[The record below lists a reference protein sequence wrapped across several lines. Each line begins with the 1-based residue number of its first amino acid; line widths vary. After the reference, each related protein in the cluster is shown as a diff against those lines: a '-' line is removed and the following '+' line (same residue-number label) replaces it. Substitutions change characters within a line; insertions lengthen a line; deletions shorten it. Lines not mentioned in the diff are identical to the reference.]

1 MDKKSYIEQE
11 QLKLIQYWISLVFG
25 PGVVVIVGLSALDY
39 LVTPENFSK
48 FMHYRLVT
56 ASIVALLYFL
66 NRLKAS
72 RLFQASLAITSI
84 IAVSGMVELM
94 VLSFGGHQST
104 YYAGMIIIYIFT
116 LGFLPFFSLP
126 LTLLFAILTYSI
138 YLFPILMF
146 DEITNM
152 RIFYN
157 NNIFLFSAIAI
168 GALWRHYNDGIL
180 LKKLSLEYDLSQE
193 KVQLE
198 KYSTQLEELVQERTK
213 ELSISEKWHK
223 SIFDNA
229 TDGVIVQDRNGTIIN
244 VNKKA
249 CEIHGFERDS
259 LLGVNIELLEARG
272 DKKEIDERRERILQ
286 GDSII
291 YETEHYRKEGGKV
304 DLEVSAKAIE
314 IEGDLFIQSFYR
326 DITEKKRIQEQLMH
340 SQKMES
346 VGALAGGIAHNF
358 NNILTTILGYSELLL
373 EFSELDETS
382 KLRVRNI
389 ESSARKAGIM
399 VSKLLSF
406 ARRET
411 HEIVPLNLHDVIN
424 DSVRL
429 FEGVLDKRIGIK
441 MELTSTLQ
449 NIEGDPNQIEQI
461 LMNLMVNARDAMPDG
476 GLITIR
482 TESTD
487 VGKDRYEAPTYIIP
501 GKYIML
507 VVSDTG
513 SGISKQIM
521 SKIFDPFFTTKEKGK
536 GTGLGLATVYGIV
549 KDHKGYISVES
560 EPGKGSTFSIYF
572 PVSEKVFRG
581 IEKPEIVSIRGY
593 ENIMVVDDDVDVLNF
608 VKEILE
614 NHGYQIMAVNNS
626 LNAIDIFKSDFET
639 IQLVITDIMM
649 PLMEGPDYGREQFS
663 ERNRYIQKRFR
674 NDPACHYRH
683 HDAAHGGPRTDKN
696 LQTDKTGDQGYR
708 HLGLQ
713 RYFGKQRQTG

>member
-1 MDKKSYIEQE
+1 MDKASFIKQEINKSSQF
-11 QLKLIQYWISLVFG
+11 W
-25 PGVVVIVGLSALDY
+25 VGLALFFGALFFLFLSLMDY
-39 LVTPENFSK
+39 IATPENFYNFLK
-48 FMHYRLVT
+48 YRLIGAAVFILLFLLNRRKISKGYQLFLT
-56 ASIVALLYFL
+56 YTAVIISASIIEYMIL
-66 NRLKAS
+66 
-72 RLFQASLAITSI
+72 Q
-84 IAVSGMVELM
+84 
-94 VLSFGGHQST
+94 FGGHSST
-104 YYAGMIIIYIFT
+104 YYAGIFILVMVVVGFIPMDIKNAVMI
-116 LGFLPFFSLP
+116 
-126 LTLLFAILTYSI
+126 
-138 YLFPILMF
+138 
-146 DEITNM
+146 
-152 RIFYN
+152 
-157 NNIFLFSAIAI
+157 SAIALSI
-168 GALWRHYNDGIL
+168 YIVPIL
-180 LKKLSLEYDLSQE
+180 LFDTSLKFSVFSMPLSFLVATFSIANVWRYLSQKRLRNELSLQYDLSQD
-193 KVQLE
+193 KKQLE
-198 KYSTQLEELVQERTK
+198 IYSSQLEELVQERTK

-249 CEIHGFERDS
+249 CEIHGFERES
-259 LLGVNIELLEARG
+259 LIGVNIELLEARG
-272 DKKEIDERRERILQ
+272 DKKQIDDRRERILH

-291 YETEHYRKEGGKV
+291 YETEHHRREGEKV

-314 IEGDLFIQSFYR
+314 IGGELFIQSFYR

-373 EFSELDETS
+373 EFSALDETS

-406 ARRET
+406 ARREA

-441 MELTSTLQ
+441 MELTSPLQ

-482 TESTD
+482 TEATD
-487 VGKDRYEAPTYIIP
+487 VGKDRYEAPAYIIP
-501 GKYIML
+501 GKYIVL

-513 SGISKQIM
+513 SGIPKQLM
-521 SKIFDPFFTTKEKGK
+521 NKIFDPFFTTKEKGK

-549 KDHKGYISVES
+549 KDHKGYVSVES
-560 EPGKGSTFSIYF
+560 EPGKGSIFSIYF
-572 PVSEKVFRG
+572 PASEKVFRG
-581 IEKPEIVSIRGY
+581 IEKPGIVSIEGY

-626 LNAIDIFKSDFET
+626 LNAIDMFKSDFET

-649 PLMEGPDYGREQFS
+649 PLMEGPELIKTFKQIKPGIKVIGISGYSDTSVSRDKLVDVFIRKPFQSMELL
-663 ERNRYIQKRFR
+663 
-674 NDPACHYRH
+674 
-683 HDAAHGGPRTDKN
+683 AAVRRLLD
-696 LQTDKTGDQGYR
+696 TGTRKSPLY
-708 HLGLQ
+708 
-713 RYFGKQRQTG
+713 

>member
-1 MDKKSYIEQE
+1 MVLFIVFKRKKDRDMRFVSMNI
-11 QLKLIQYWISLVFG
+11 I
-25 PGVVVIVGLSALDY
+25 VVTL
-39 LVTPENFSK
+39 
-48 FMHYRLVT
+48 
-56 ASIVALLYFL
+56 IVA
-66 NRLKAS
+66 S
-72 RLFQASLAITSI
+72 
-84 IAVSGMVELM
+84 MVESM
-94 VLSFGGHQST
+94 IFSFGGHRST
-104 YYAGMIIIYIFT
+104 YYAGMIVVITFI
-116 LGFLPFFSLP
+116 LGFVHISFRTSIVIGSLVYFIYVVP
-126 LTLLFAILTYSI
+126 LLLTDNIVDS
-138 YLFPILMF
+138 
-146 DEITNM
+146 
-152 RIFYN
+152 RIFIN
-157 NNIFLFSAIAI
+157 NNIFLI
-168 GALWRHYNDGIL
+168 GTMFGAFGWKYFNHKINVRG
-180 LKKLSLEYDLSQE
+180 LSLEYDLSQE

-249 CEIHGFERDS
+249 CEIHGFERES
-259 LLGVNIELLEARG
+259 LIGVNIELLEARG
-272 DKKEIDERRERILQ
+272 DKKQIDDRRERILH

-291 YETEHYRKEGGKV
+291 YETEHHRREGEKV

-314 IEGDLFIQSFYR
+314 IGGEIFIQSFYR

-482 TESTD
+482 TEATD
-487 VGKDRYEAPTYIIP
+487 VGKDRYEAPAYIIP
-501 GKYIML
+501 GKYIVL

-513 SGISKQIM
+513 SGISKQLM

-572 PVSEKVFRG
+572 PASEKVFRG
-581 IEKPEIVSIRGY
+581 IEKPGIVSIQGY

-639 IQLVITDIMM
+639 IQLIITDIMM
-649 PLMEGPDYGREQFS
+649 PLMEGPELIKTLKQIKPGIKVIGISGYSDTSVSRDKLVDVFIRKPFQSMELL
-663 ERNRYIQKRFR
+663 
-674 NDPACHYRH
+674 
-683 HDAAHGGPRTDKN
+683 AAVRRLLD
-696 LQTDKTGDQGYR
+696 TGTRKSPLY
-708 HLGLQ
+708 
-713 RYFGKQRQTG
+713 

>member
-1 MDKKSYIEQE
+1 MS
-11 QLKLIQYWISLVFG
+11 ISAAI
-25 PGVVVIVGLSALDY
+25 VVC
-39 LVTPENFSK
+39 T
-48 FMHYRLVT
+48 M
-56 ASIVALLYFL
+56 VALMMSKLGGHESPYFAGIIL
-66 NRLKAS
+66 S
-72 RLFQASLAITSI
+72 VVYAIGLIPLTVRISVLSSI
-84 IAVSGMVELM
+84 IMYL
-94 VLSFGGHQST
+94 
-104 YYAGMIIIYIFT
+104 
-116 LGFLPFFSLP
+116 
-126 LTLLFAILTYSI
+126 I
-138 YLFPILMF
+138 YLIPIF
-146 DEITNM
+146 IYDEITNVSYF
-152 RIFYN
+152 IN
-157 NNIFLFSAIAI
+157 ANIFILSVIFS
-168 GALWRHYNDGIL
+168 LIL
-180 LKKLSLEYDLSQE
+180 LRHLYYQRLVSEVGLQYDLDQQ
-193 KVQLE
+193 KAQLE
-198 KYSTQLEELVQERTK
+198 KYSTQLEDLVQERTK
-213 ELSISEKWHK
+213 ELAISEKWHK

-229 TDGVIVQDRNGTIIN
+229 TDGVIVQDRNGTIMN

-259 LLGVNIELLEARG
+259 LIGVSIELLEARG
-272 DKKEIDERRERILQ
+272 DKTQIDERRERILH

-291 YETEHYRKEGGKV
+291 YETEHYRREGEKV
-304 DLEVSAKAIE
+304 DLEVSSKAIE
-314 IEGDLFIQSFYR
+314 IGGEIFIQSFYR

-382 KLRVRNI
+382 KLKVRNI
-389 ESSARKAGIM
+389 ESSARKAGVM

-406 ARRET
+406 ARREA

-441 MELTSTLQ
+441 MKLTSPLQ

-482 TESTD
+482 TEATD
-487 VGKDRYEAPTYIIP
+487 VGKDRYEAPAYIIP
-501 GKYIML
+501 GKYIVL

-513 SGISKQIM
+513 SGISKQLM

-560 EPGKGSTFSIYF
+560 EPGKGSIFSIYF
-572 PVSEKVFRG
+572 PASENVFRG
-581 IEKPEIVSIRGY
+581 IEKPGVVSIQGY

-614 NHGYQIMAVNNS
+614 NHGYQIMPVSNS
-626 LNAIDIFKSDFET
+626 LNAIDMFKTNFET

-649 PLMEGPDYGREQFS
+649 PLMEGQEL
-663 ERNRYIQKRFR
+663 I
-674 NDPACHYRH
+674 
-683 HDAAHGGPRTDKN
+683 KN
-696 LQTDKTGDQGYR
+696 LKQIKPGIKVIGISGYSDTSVSKDKMVDAFIKKPFQSMELLAAVRRLLDTGTRKSPLY
-708 HLGLQ
+708 
-713 RYFGKQRQTG
+713 